1 MIKRIPRKRNTGT
14 AIAEMPGAI
23 WLFLV
28 GMLFPLIALVT
39 ISYRVVMLYNGVRDS
54 CYQAA
59 LQQSFSDAQAT
70 AKTVLTTDVGAFN
83 GISVDSS
90 TEPRVVI
97 VTRVL
102 ATGKE
107 TESTSPLAA
116 GSVNVQLNNYF
127 IRTYVNAKVQ
137 PLINMGTTGFWINV
151 PGLTGPI
158 DLNNMVYQTFAENP
172 NGLES

>member
-39 ISYRVVMLYNGVRDS
+39 LSYRVVLLYNGVRDS

-59 LQQSFSDAQAT
+59 LQQSFGEAQTQARAT
-70 AKTVLTTDVGAFN
+70 LAKDIGAFT
-83 GISVDSS
+83 GVTVDALQ
-90 TEPRVVI
+90 PRVRI
-97 VTRVL
+97 VTRTL

-107 TESTSPLAA
+107 TESSTPLAA
-116 GSVNVQLNNYF
+116 GTVNVQLNNYF
-127 IRTYVNAKVQ
+127 IRTYVNAEIQ
-137 PLINMGTTGFWINV
+137 PLINMGTTGFWANV

-158 DLNNMVYQTFAENP
+158 QLNDMVYQTFAENP